1 MHKEGERLYKNAS
14 LRFRTEEEEEAKFS
28 CDLDFIY
35 FL

>member
-14 LRFRTEEEEEAKFS
+14 LRFKIEKEEAKFS